1 MKHLN
6 DNILCVIDIETTGL
20 TPGVNEI
27 VEICVLPLDF
37 ALDPDRVI
45 MPFSIEIAPLN
56 VKQIDPDIH
65 NIQKKTTYSINSE
78 TVCGSMDRIQ
88 DIARRGLHPEKAG
101 ELFVKWF
108 EGLNLRPQKRI
119 CPIAHNWVFDRPF
132 IVEWLGQKT
141 FDYCFNPQYRDTMG
155 MALFANDSADA
166 RGEDCPYPKVNLA
179 YLCSQLKIERI
190 GIHTALDDCVATA
203 AVYKRLVQA
212 SLI

>member
-20 TPGVNEI
+20 IPGFNEI
-27 VEICVLPLDF
+27 IEICVLPLDF
-37 ALDPDRVI
+37 ALDPDRKLI
-45 MPFSIEIAPLN
+45 PFSVEIAPTRLDR
-56 VKQIDPDIH
+56 VDPDIH
-65 NIQKKTTYSINSE
+65 RIQKQTTYNIDGE
-78 TVCGSMDRIQ
+78 TVCKSMERLE
-88 DIARRGLHPEKAG
+88 DIARRGLSAEKAG
-101 ELFVKWF
+101 ELFVDWF
-108 EGLNLRPQKRI
+108 ERLCLRPQKRI

-132 IVEWLGQKT
+132 IVDWLGPKT

-166 RGEDCPYPKVNLA
+166 RGEPCPYPKVNLA
-179 YLCSQLKIERI
+179 YLCSQLQIERF

-203 AVYKRLVQA
+203 AVFKRLIQL